1 MISIQFA
8 KKQFPFVVE
17 KCLIIYQV
25 CNWIIIKI
33 SLYNLNIIVPTA
45 ENSKTGVALV
55 RVVAIF
61 IMIPLCLDRRFVSP
75 SNFNKKEE
83 VHGKIT
89 HF

>member
-1 MISIQFA
+1 MEGMRYMI
-8 KKQFPFVVE
+8 
-17 KCLIIYQV
+17 
-25 CNWIIIKI
+25 
-33 SLYNLNIIVPTA
+33 THTG
-45 ENSKTGVALV
+45 NSKTGFALV

>member
-17 KCLIIYQV
+17 KCLIIYQTGSQ
-25 CNWIIIKI
+25 IIKI
-33 SLYNLNIIVPTA
+33 FLYNLNIIIPTA

>member
-1 MISIQFA
+1 MFDYLSS
-8 KKQFPFVVE
+8 
-17 KCLIIYQV
+17 
-25 CNWIIIKI
+25 NWIGSQIIKI
-33 SLYNLNIIVPTA
+33 FLYNLNIIIPTA